1 MKGDREVKV
10 PHPQR
15 ENHPS
20 LGSAIKVAPVRKKV
34 AIDNI
39 KRILADR
46 PLYACLFTVGINT
59 AYRANELLSI
69 RAGQVRGLKAGD
81 TLELKQSKTDKHR
94 LVALNKT
101 AIASIEALLRS
112 RAYGEED
119 FLFIGRRGT
128 VLTVSSVSRLV
139 KGWCRDVGLTKENYG
154 SHTLRKTWGY
164 WQYERGTPL
173 PLLMEAFGHS
183 SQQQTLQY
191 LCIPSKDVRRIFEME
206 L

>member
-1 MKGDREVKV
+1 MIHADTKKV
-10 PHPQR
+10 YHSQR
-15 ENHPS
+15 DNHPK
-20 LGSAIKVAPVRKKV
+20 LGSKIKVAPIRTKV
-34 AIDNI
+34 AIANI
-39 KRILADR
+39 KKILADR
-46 PLYACLFTVGINT
+46 PLYACLFTLGINT

-69 RAGQVRGLKAGD
+69 RVKQVRGLQPGD
-81 TLELKQSKTDKHR
+81 ILELKQSKTDKYR

-101 AIASIEALLRS
+101 AIAAVNGLLQVRT
-112 RAYGEED
+112 YTDED
-119 FLFIGRRGT
+119 YLFTGQRGT

-139 KGWCRDVGLTKENYG
+139 KGWCESVGLKENYG

-164 WQYERGTPL
+164 WQYERGTSL

-191 LCIPSKDVRRIFEME
+191 LCVPSKDVRQIFEME